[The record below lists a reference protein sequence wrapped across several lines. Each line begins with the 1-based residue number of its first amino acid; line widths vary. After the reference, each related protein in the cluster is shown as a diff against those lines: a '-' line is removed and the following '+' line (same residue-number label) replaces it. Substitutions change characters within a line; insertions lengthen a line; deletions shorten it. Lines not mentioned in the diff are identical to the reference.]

1 MSSLKENSQSKSRK
15 LFLYI
20 GLDNIFLILS
30 IVIPLVLVGRNQT
43 GSCLHHIED
52 SEGSFWVVGRALGF
66 STFIWFIIS
75 TFYGIRTKKLGQAFK
90 SYQKARD
97 FHCINAVITLTV
109 LVIHVTSL
117 LSSDPWGE
125 LLFDRESNHLP
136 FPLFLTK
143 VLMGIAFGLIMVSV
157 SLSSFIFRDMKRMKR
172 FGFKNFIKIHYIM
185 LILSFLLAIHIFL
198 INTEILVI
206 MWG

>member
-1 MSSLKENSQSKSRK
+1 MSDLKQNTSNKSTK
-15 LFLYI
+15 LFFYL
-20 GLDNIFLILS
+20 GLDIVLLILS
-30 IVIPLVLVGRNQT
+30 IAIPLILVGRNQT

-52 SEGSFWVVGRALGF
+52 SEGSGWIIGRAFGF
-66 STFIWFIIS
+66 STFIWFAIS
-75 TFYGIRTKKLGQAFK
+75 TFYGIRTKKLAQAFK

-97 FHCINAVITLTV
+97 FHCFNAVLTLTV

-143 VLMGIAFGLIMVSV
+143 ISMGIVFGLIMISV
-157 SLSSFIFRDMKRMKR
+157 SLSAFIFRDMKRMKR
-172 FGFKNFIKIHYIM
+172 FGFKNFIRIHYIM
-185 LILSFLLAIHIFL
+185 LALSFLLAIHIFL